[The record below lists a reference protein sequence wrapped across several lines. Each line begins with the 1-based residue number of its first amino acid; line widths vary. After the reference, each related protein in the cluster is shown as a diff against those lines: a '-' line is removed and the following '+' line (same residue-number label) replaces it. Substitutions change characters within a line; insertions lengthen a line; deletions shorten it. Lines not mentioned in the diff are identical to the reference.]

1 MTRIRYK
8 MFSTLHNAQDVIV
21 ELLCTAM
28 VWAYFK
34 SLTNRTPETL
44 AVANEGLRQLHYS
57 LVTSAA
63 TLRYLEM
70 SKGRALLILSLLFLL
85 AAFNVVEALMA
96 TNKHALATIAGRL
109 KKAVLNALNL
119 FFIHLSIFFEKVYQ
133 TKRIHDFSYGRM
145 DHLGHSP
152 VTFYLARSINGFSA
166 LILCQ
171 LSGGLK
177 GASKLRAELKK
188 MIAPEQKME

>member
-1 MTRIRYK
+1 

-85 AAFNVVEALMA
+85 AAFNVVEGYNRLRPRKCKPRCTYRCSVTSHRKPCMFFCQKCCAKCLCSSRHLWQQ
-96 TNKHALATIAGRL
+96 TNMPLLQSLEDSRRP
-109 KKAVLNALNL
+109 
-119 FFIHLSIFFEKVYQ
+119 S
-133 TKRIHDFSYGRM
+133 
-145 DHLGHSP
+145 
-152 VTFYLARSINGFSA
+152 
-166 LILCQ
+166 
-171 LSGGLK
+171 
-177 GASKLRAELKK
+177 
-188 MIAPEQKME
+188 